1 MKESNFK
8 KAVNEILSF
17 DFSGDGQK
25 AKNSGESS
33 RKPEG
38 RENPDIGTDAEIVK
52 GSLYPDKNAVSEIKR
67 EDTAAADNMTPTLK
81 NESVITE
88 DMVIDGSVRTK
99 SNLRILGQISG
110 DVRCEGALLLAGKVI
125 GDVYADSMRVQS
137 GNITGNIQVTDE
149 MVVDNNSWIKGDIT
163 SGRLMFNGH
172 SEGNMMVQESIELRE
187 SARVKGNISS
197 ECISM
202 YNGAHVKGMIDI
214 GGLEEVREE

>member
-1 MKESNFK
+1 
-8 KAVNEILSF
+8 
-17 DFSGDGQK
+17 
-25 AKNSGESS
+25 
-33 RKPEG
+33 
-38 RENPDIGTDAEIVK
+38 
-52 GSLYPDKNAVSEIKR
+52 
-67 EDTAAADNMTPTLK
+67 MTPALK

-187 SARVKGNISS
+187 SARVKGNVSS

>member
-1 MKESNFK
+1 MEEESAGGRV
-8 KAVNEILSF
+8 KAVN
-17 DFSGDGQK
+17 
-25 AKNSGESS
+25 A
-33 RKPEG
+33 
-38 RENPDIGTDAEIVK
+38 A
-52 GSLYPDKNAVSEIKR
+52 GSTTPVPAGA
-67 EDTAAADNMTPTLK
+67 DTAAADNMTPALK

-187 SARVKGNISS
+187 SERKCILGMYFHVQWRACKGNDRHWRPGRSQGRI
-197 ECISM
+197 
-202 YNGAHVKGMIDI
+202 A
-214 GGLEEVREE
+214 GGKNHGFFHCEQGVLCKDSRRGLWQASG

>member
-1 MKESNFK
+1 MKIIKLFT
-8 KAVNEILSF
+8 A
-17 DFSGDGQK
+17 DFCPERKIFWEFGCL
-25 AKNSGESS
+25 NSE
-33 RKPEG
+33 
-38 RENPDIGTDAEIVK
+38 
-52 GSLYPDKNAVSEIKR
+52 
-67 EDTAAADNMTPTLK
+67 
-81 NESVITE
+81 
-88 DMVIDGSVRTK
+88 
-99 SNLRILGQISG
+99 NLR
-110 DVRCEGALLLAGKVI
+110 
-125 GDVYADSMRVQS
+125 QS

-187 SARVKGNISS
+187 SARVKGNVSS

>member
-38 RENPDIGTDAEIVK
+38 RENPDIGTD
-52 GSLYPDKNAVSEIKR
+52 KNAVGEIKR
-67 EDTAAADNMTPTLK
+67 EKTAGEKMAEESAGGRVKAVNAAGSTTPVPAGTDTAAADNMTPALK

-137 GNITGNIQVTDE
+137 GIF
-149 MVVDNNSWIKGDIT
+149 
-163 SGRLMFNGH
+163 R
-172 SEGNMMVQESIELRE
+172 
-187 SARVKGNISS
+187 
-197 ECISM
+197 
-202 YNGAHVKGMIDI
+202 
-214 GGLEEVREE
+214 